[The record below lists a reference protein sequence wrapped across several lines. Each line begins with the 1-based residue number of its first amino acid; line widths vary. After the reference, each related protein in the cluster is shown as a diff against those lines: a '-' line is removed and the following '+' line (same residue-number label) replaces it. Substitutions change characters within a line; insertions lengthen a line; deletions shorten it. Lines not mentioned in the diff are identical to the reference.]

1 MDACPTG
8 AINDNGTIDARKCIA
23 NVTIERRGPIPR
35 ELVPHLGKRIY
46 GCDKCQ
52 EVCPWNKKAKVTKT
66 PEFTINKEIA
76 EMSLQEWKD
85 LSEERFK
92 RLFGETSM
100 ARVKYEKLMGNIEDA
115 FKSGN

>member
-1 MDACPTG
+1 MPG
-8 AINDNGTIDARKCIA
+8 RCIA
-23 NVTIERRGPIPR
+23 NVTIESRGPIPG
-35 ELVPHLGKRIY
+35 EPLGPNLGRRIY

-52 EVCPWNKKAKVTKT
+52 EVCPWNKKPKVTKT

-85 LSEERFK
+85 LSEERFE
-92 RLFGETSM
+92 RLLQTSM

>member
-1 MDACPTG
+1 M
-8 AINDNGTIDARKCIA
+8 
-23 NVTIERRGPIPR
+23 
-35 ELVPHLGKRIY
+35 
-46 GCDKCQ
+46 
-52 EVCPWNKKAKVTKT
+52 T
-66 PEFTINKEIA
+66 PEFTINQEIA

-115 FKSGN
+115 FKSDN